1 MLEHKHLI
9 VRAEVLSPPS
19 SSQVNY
25 MEGWFRRL
33 IESIGMKILNGP
45 HVTYLDVEG
54 NRGMTGVC
62 IIETSHV
69 AMHVWDENMPGLMQ
83 FDVYTCGPLEPKKVF
98 EALSEFNPIKVE
110 WKYLDREHGLNH
122 IDHGIADYASQYLK

>member
-98 EALSEFNPIKVE
+98 EALSEFNPTKIE

-122 IDHGIADYASQYLK
+122 IDHGMADYASQYLK

>member
-9 VRAEVLSPPS
+9 VRAEVLNPPS
-19 SSQVNY
+19 SSHVGY
-25 MEGWFRRL
+25 MHDWFKKL
-33 IESIGMKILNGP
+33 ISDIGMKILNGP

-69 AMHVWDENMPGLMQ
+69 AMHVWDENQPGLMQ
-83 FDVYTCGPLEPKKVF
+83 FDVYTCGPLDPKKVF
-98 EALSEFNPIKVE
+98 EALSEFNPIKIE

-122 IDHGIADYASQYLK
+122 IDHGMSDYAAEYHK

>member
-9 VRAEVLSPPS
+9 VRAEVLDPPS
-19 SSQVNY
+19 SAHVAF
-25 MEGWFRRL
+25 MEGWFRKL
-33 IESIGMKILNGP
+33 IEDIGMKVLNGP

-69 AMHVWDENMPGLMQ
+69 AMHVWDETSPGLMQ
-83 FDVYTCGPLEPKKVF
+83 FDVYTCGPLDPKKVF
-98 EALSEFNPIKVE
+98 EALARFNPVKIE

-122 IDHGIADYASQYLK
+122 IDAGMADYASQYLK